1 MYLLLFIS
9 GHFRKDSILS
19 KISRTMNSNSKTS
32 VSGDLT
38 SAKLVNSAGEPVNR
52 SSETADS
59 SVVARP
65 KRGITGDSSA
75 NAVAGEARYKK
86 RQGKAVVSSD
96 KSDAVLSFRDVG
108 LGPHEDAAHRRAGL
122 IRSIFGFI
130 PPGRIDTYLP
140 HLVAGSIYRLTNFYG
155 SKSKIVYRV
164 VEPNVTVTFFWNS
177 VLSVSADST
186 VGFPEDRIRFYGHK
200 EFDEA

>member
-96 KSDAVLSFRDVG
+96 KSDAVLLFRCYEHGIV
-108 LGPHEDAAHRRAGL
+108 
-122 IRSIFGFI
+122 IQGFI